1 MKWTGVITAMTT
13 RFLEDGQIDHAFV
26 AQHSRWMVDNG
37 CTGIVA
43 PGSLAEAATLSFEER
58 KALLQTCVRALKGHG
73 SVVGAVSSLSTAES
87 VAFAKAAAEI
97 GCDGLMVLPPYVYV
111 GDWPEMRAH
120 VGAIFQATPL
130 SCMLYN
136 NPISY
141 GTDFLPEHIEELAG
155 KYRNFQSVKES
166 RGDARR
172 VSAIRA
178 LIGDRL
184 DVFIGVDDVIL
195 EGVAAGAVGWI
206 AGLANAFPR
215 ESVDLFEYCRAGKSK
230 EAFELYRWFLPLLRL
245 DTVPKFVQLIKL
257 VQQELGVG
265 SARVRAPRMEITGS
279 ELEATL
285 RLVRHAVKTRPQH
298 ASSAFTQSKQAGS

>member
-1 MKWTGVITAMTT
+1 MKWTGVIPAMTT
-13 RFLEDGQIDHAFV
+13 RFLEDGQIDHPFV
-26 AQHSRWMVDNG
+26 AQHCRWLVDNG
-37 CTGIVA
+37 CTGIVT
-43 PGSLAEAATLSFEER
+43 PGSLAEAATLSFDEKR
-58 KALLQTCVRALKGHG
+58 ALLQTCVRALKGRG
-73 SVVGAVSSLSTAES
+73 AVVAAVSSLSTAES

-97 GCDGLMVLPPYVYV
+97 GCDALMVLPPYVYV

-155 KYRNFQSVKES
+155 KYPNFQSVKES
-166 RGDARR
+166 SADARR

-178 LIGDRL
+178 LVGDRV

-195 EGVAAGAVGWI
+195 EGIAVGAVGWI

-215 ESVDLFEYCRAGKSK
+215 ESVDLFEHGLRGENEKAI
-230 EAFELYRWFLPLLRL
+230 ELYHWFLPLLRL
-245 DTVPKFVQLIKL
+245 DTVPKFVQLIKQ
-257 VQQELGVG
+257 VQEEVGAG
-265 SARVRAPRMEITGS
+265 SAKVRAPRLALVGED
-279 ELEATL
+279 LEGVKA
-285 RLVRHAVKTRPQH
+285 LVRAALENKPSR
-298 ASSAFTQSKQAGS
+298 ASSPLSRVS